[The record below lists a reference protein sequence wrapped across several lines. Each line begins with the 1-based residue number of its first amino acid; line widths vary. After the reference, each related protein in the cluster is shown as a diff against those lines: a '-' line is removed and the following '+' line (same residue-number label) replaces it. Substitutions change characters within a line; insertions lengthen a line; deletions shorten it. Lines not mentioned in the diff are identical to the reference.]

1 MGQAKGRS
9 ARAIWCVLTYR
20 SEVREVPIAGAGDRP
35 PFFEGFSSRDEF
47 RAAVRQLELFLR
59 CFVIGGSEP
68 RDRNERLAED
78 FPSQRALRCAVGR
91 LEARLCAAGPDE
103 PACLPWSHK
112 ATVAERN

>member
-1 MGQAKGRS
+1 
-9 ARAIWCVLTYR
+9 VEEL
-20 SEVREVPIAGAGDRP
+20 PIADTGDRP

-47 RAAVRQLELFLR
+47 RAAMRQLEQFLR
-59 CFVIGGSEP
+59 CFAIGASAP
-68 RDRNERLAED
+68 RERNERLAED

-91 LEARLCAAGPDE
+91 LEVQLRAAGRTE

>member
-1 MGQAKGRS
+1 
-9 ARAIWCVLTYR
+9 
-20 SEVREVPIAGAGDRP
+20 VPIAGAGDRP

-59 CFVIGGSEP
+59 CFAIGGSEP

-78 FPSQRALRCAVGR
+78 FPSQRALRCAVGH
-91 LEARLCAAGPDE
+91 LEAQLCAAGRDE
-103 PACLPWSHK
+103 PACLLWSHK